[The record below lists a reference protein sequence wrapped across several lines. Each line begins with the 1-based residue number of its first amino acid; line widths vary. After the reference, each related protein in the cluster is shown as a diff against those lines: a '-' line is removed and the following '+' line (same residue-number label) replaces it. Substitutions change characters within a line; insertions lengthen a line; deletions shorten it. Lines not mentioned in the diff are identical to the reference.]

1 MNTFNTVFLSF
12 ASPYYIDF
20 TGLLL
25 VSCTSF
31 SPCIYLLCPP
41 SRVWVAPAACTAPLH
56 PAGTPGGKPLDPRCF
71 SWETPGLRAL
81 WATLPSVRLN
91 SCLTFRCHK
100 KQQKQRRGVA
110 AALSPLSVCANLLV
124 VCPKSDGGVSP
135 ALFWTLQSA
144 RTGWILCAVFSCYR
158 KNKVEV
164 RNTAFPSS
172 NSPSLSALWLS
183 LSGCWH
189 HLCSNTTVAAALL
202 SNQLLQEATS
212 FNGLQIKS
220 LTQQQQNESDT
231 K

>member
-25 VSCTSF
+25 VSYTSF
-31 SPCIYLLCPP
+31 FPCIYLLCPP

-110 AALSPLSVCANLLV
+110 AALSLLV
-124 VCPKSDGGVSP
+124 SALTYLWFVQNQTAASAPPCFEHYNQRALAGSS
-135 ALFWTLQSA
+135 ALF
-144 RTGWILCAVFSCYR
+144 FSCYG

-189 HLCSNTTVAAALL
+189 HLCSYTTVAAALL